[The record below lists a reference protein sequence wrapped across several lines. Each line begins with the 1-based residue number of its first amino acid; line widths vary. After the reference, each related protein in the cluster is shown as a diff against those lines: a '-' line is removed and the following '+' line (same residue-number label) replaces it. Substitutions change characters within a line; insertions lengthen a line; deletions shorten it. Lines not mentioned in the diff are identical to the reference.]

1 LAWPI
6 YVISLKRATQRRA
19 ASKRAL
25 DEMGAP
31 FTFFDAVDGSRLTE
45 AEVAAAYDGEGNA
58 RQYKRPLSLPE
69 IGCYLSHYALWKR
82 IVDENLDGAVIL
94 EDDFEADES
103 FRKVVDAI
111 RSAPLSG
118 ALVKLFSR
126 KRVMGVTVASLGEPG
141 RLVAPNR
148 VPGLTLGY
156 ALDRT
161 AAEMLL
167 ANALPFTRPLDMDIK
182 HWWEFGLPV
191 LVVDPPPLRIGALGL
206 RSCIGPARLAA
217 ATQANVGA
225 MGRFM
230 ANLRYQFDYNV
241 QLFQSRADGRRAV
254 RRIREQ
260 FGAADR
266 SVG

>member
-6 YVISLKRATQRRA
+6 YVISLKRSAQRRE
-19 ASKRAL
+19 ASRRAL
-25 DEMGAP
+25 DAIGLP
-31 FTFFDAVDGSRLTE
+31 FTFFDAIDGAKLDP
-45 AEVAAAYDGEGNA
+45 AEVARVYDAELNA

-69 IGCYLSHYALWKR
+69 IGCYLSHHALWRR
-82 IVDENLDGAVIL
+82 IVEDNLEGAVIL
-94 EDDFEADES
+94 EDDFETDATLA
-103 FRKVVDAI
+103 KVVEELG
-111 RSAPLSG
+111 SVPPSG

-126 KRVMGVTVASLGEPG
+126 KAVPGVTVASMQGDR
-141 RLVAPNR
+141 RLIAPNR

-167 ANALPFTRPLDMDIK
+167 VNALPFSRPLDMDIK

-206 RSCIGPARLAA
+206 RSCISAARVEAA
-217 ATQANVGA
+217 CQANVGA

-230 ANLRYQFDYNV
+230 ANIRYQLDYNV
-241 QLFQSRADGRRAV
+241 QLFHARAENRRAV
-254 RRIREQ
+254 RRLREQ
-260 FGAADR
+260 MT
-266 SVG
+266 SHV